1 MTLTQFLSIL
11 RARRA
16 LFLVIF
22 VGTMAAALAWV
33 LLRPVHYTARAPVLV
48 DMSSQDP
55 LAKPDHQGAA
65 PASYMATQIDVA
77 RSDRVAER
85 VVDMLALERDSRS
98 VEEWKKATGGR
109 GSMKAWLASELQ
121 GNLDVK
127 PARESN
133 IINVTWTGDSPQ
145 QAAKV
150 ADAFSQAYI
159 DTALAIKTD
168 PARKYASWFDE
179 QLKSARE
186 RLEQAQGRL
195 TAYQQKTGVISADG
209 VDMETQRLNE
219 LSSQLTLVQGQLT
232 DVANKRKASS
242 SAVSETM
249 ASPLINSLKADI
261 ARQEARMQET
271 GANLGSQHPQMIR
284 MQDELRAMKSR
295 LATETGSIGTSI
307 NTAYEVGRA
316 RERELQGAFN
326 AQRARVMEFNRSRDE
341 LSVLHKDV
349 DTAQKAYEAVAE
361 RASQSNLQALTNQT
375 NVQRLATAVVPLEAK
390 GPTAKV
396 ALGLAA
402 VAALLLALAGAVLA
416 ELLTRRVRSADDLS
430 LATQLPILATVPA
443 HRGVAPFGHPPHAP
457 FQPALDYG
465 GGPGANRRGTGVGG
479 GFGEQS

>member
-1 MTLTQFLSIL
+1 MNLTQLLSIL
-11 RARRA
+11 RARRV
-16 LFLVIF
+16 LFLAIF
-22 VGTMAAALAWV
+22 VSTMAMALAWV
-33 LLRPVHYTARAPVLV
+33 LLRPLHYTARAPILV

-55 LAKPDHQGAA
+55 LTKSDHQGTV

-77 RSDRVAER
+77 RSDRVAKR
-85 VVDMLALERDSRS
+85 VVDLLGLDKDAKS
-98 VEEWKKATGGR
+98 VEDWKKATGGR
-109 GSMKAWLASELQ
+109 GDIKAWLASDLQ
-121 GNLDVK
+121 SGLDVK

-133 IINVTWTGDSPQ
+133 IINVTWTGATPQ

-150 ADAFSQAYI
+150 ADAFSQAYL

-168 PARKYASWFDE
+168 PAKKYASWFDE

-219 LSSQLTLVQGQLT
+219 LSSQLTVVQGQLT

-249 ASPLINSLKADI
+249 ASPLINSLKADVG
-261 ARQEARMQET
+261 RQEARIQEAS
-271 GANLGSQHPQMIR
+271 GSLGPEHPQMIR
-284 MQDELRAMKSR
+284 MRDELRAMRSR
-295 LATETGSIGTSI
+295 LSAETGSIGSSI
-307 NTAYEVGRA
+307 NTAYEVDRA
-316 RERELQGAFN
+316 REHELQGAVN
-326 AQRARVMEFNRSRDE
+326 AQRARVMEFNRHRDE

-375 NVQRLATAVVPLEAK
+375 NIQRLATAIEPLQAQ
-390 GPTAKV
+390 GP
-396 ALGLAA
+396 ALHIALALAA
-402 VAALLLALAGAVLA
+402 VVSLLLALAGALLM

-430 LATQLPILATVPA
+430 VATTLPILAVVPA
-443 HRGVAPFGHPPHAP
+443 HAPSR
-457 FQPALDYG
+457 PALAYREG
-465 GGPGANRRGTGVGG
+465 R
-479 GFGEQS
+479 S

>member
-1 MTLTQFLSIL
+1 MNLTQLFSIL

-22 VGTMAAALAWV
+22 LGTMAVALAWV
-33 LLRPVHYTARAPVLV
+33 LLRPVHYTARSPVLV
-48 DMSSQDP
+48 DINSQDP
-55 LAKPDHQGAA
+55 LAKAEHQGTV

-85 VVDMLALERDSRS
+85 AVDLLGLEKDPRS
-98 VEEWKKATGGR
+98 VEAWKKATGGR
-109 GSMKAWLASELQ
+109 GSLKAWLASDLQ
-121 GNLDVK
+121 AGLEVK

-150 ADAFSQAYI
+150 ADAFSQAYL

-242 SAVSETM
+242 SAVAETM

-261 ARQEARMQET
+261 ARQEARMQEA
-271 GANLGSQHPQMIR
+271 GANLGAQHPQMIR

-295 LATETGSIGTSI
+295 LGAETGSIGASI

-316 RERELQGAFN
+316 RERELQGAIN
-326 AQRARVMEFNRSRDE
+326 AQRARVMEFNRYRDE

-375 NVQRLATAVVPLEAK
+375 NVQRLATAVEPLEAK

-402 VAALLLALAGAVLA
+402 AVALLLALAGSVLA
-416 ELLTRRVRSADDLS
+416 ELLTRRVRSAHDLS
-430 LATQLPILATVPA
+430 LATNLPILATVPA
-443 HRGVAPFGHPPHAP
+443 HDRDGSFGRPPRAPSLPELGYRGGSA
-457 FQPALDYG
+457 
-465 GGPGANRRGTGVGG
+465 
-479 GFGEQS
+479 